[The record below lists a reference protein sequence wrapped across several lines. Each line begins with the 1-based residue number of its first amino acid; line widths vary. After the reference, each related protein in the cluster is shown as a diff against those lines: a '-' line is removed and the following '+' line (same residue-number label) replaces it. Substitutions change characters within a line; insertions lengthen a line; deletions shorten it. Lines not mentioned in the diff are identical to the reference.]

1 VEEIEDLRDMGA
13 PDPDAGILDHEAQP
27 LAMHPHLERYPAFA
41 GVLNGVVEEVHEHL
55 AQAALVAHDLGR
67 DLGPARTREHESM
80 ALCARPHDGGDPVQA
95 RPEAEW
101 GGVQHERP
109 GLDLGRVQDVV
120 DEPQEVLAGVLDDL
134 LDDLQGLALVLGQTG
149 AAPQDLGVAEHGVER
164 GA

>member
-1 VEEIEDLRDMGA
+1 M
-13 PDPDAGILDHEAQP
+13 
-27 LAMHPHLERYPAFA
+27 M
-41 GVLNGVVEEVHEHL
+41 
-55 AQAALVAHDLGR
+55 AATPSRHCPRLKG
-67 DLGPARTREHESM
+67 
-80 ALCARPHDGGDPVQA
+80 
-95 RPEAEW
+95 

-134 LDDLQGLALVLGQTG
+134 QGLALVLGQTG